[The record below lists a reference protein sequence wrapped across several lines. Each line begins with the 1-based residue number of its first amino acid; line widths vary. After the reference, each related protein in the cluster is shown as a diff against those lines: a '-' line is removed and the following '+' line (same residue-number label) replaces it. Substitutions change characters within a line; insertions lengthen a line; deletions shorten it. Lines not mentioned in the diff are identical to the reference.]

1 MAEETEENMLLADVL
16 QALELLVTYG
26 YYDGTDDVEA
36 ILKPLS
42 GVLNGFSDVPFFMDK
57 HRDRMLI
64 SFCVVTAPT
73 LVCVC
78 VCCSSSHTRV
88 CLCVL

>member
-26 YYDGTDDVEA
+26 YDDGTDDVEA

-42 GVLNGFSDVPFFMDK
+42 GVLNGFSDFPFFMDK
-57 HRDRMLI
+57 HRGRMLI
-64 SFCVVTAPT
+64 DFS
-73 LVCVC
+73 L
-78 VCCSSSHTRV
+78 
-88 CLCVL
+88 